1 MNPDV
6 IQARYE
12 SLERYV
18 QWTPD
23 DAARVIAAAPLLQ
36 PHLTALIDDFY
47 EEVERHIPTRAVIT
61 GGPAQIARLKGTLRT
76 WIEELL
82 QGPHDLA
89 YAQRRYRV
97 GWRHVEINLPAAFTN
112 VAMSRIRTQLTNQLF
127 HAWTGSLDQ
136 LRETT
141 VSLQKRLDLDLAI
154 IEEAYQVEHSQ
165 RLQSAERLI
174 TLGQVAGGIAH
185 ELRNPLSVIQTS
197 AFYLKSAR
205 NLTPDKRTEHLD
217 RIERNVDLANNVI
230 TALSNFARMPV
241 PNLVPLDLAT
251 IVRSAIDAESL
262 PKTILLQID
271 IPATLPQIRSDAGQL
286 RIVIGNLIR
295 NARDAMPAGGSLTL
309 RASADDDQAHLE
321 VIDTGVGIPPEQLS
335 RVMDPLFSTKAR
347 GLGLGL
353 SIARSII
360 EKVQGRLQVA
370 SQLGTGTTFTISLPI
385 VPPPP
390 EAGCETAPASPHS
403 SPP

>member
-1 MNPDV
+1 
-6 IQARYE
+6 
-12 SLERYV
+12 
-18 QWTPD
+18 
-23 DAARVIAAAPLLQ
+23 
-36 PHLTALIDDFY
+36 
-47 EEVERHIPTRAVIT
+47 
-61 GGPAQIARLKGTLRT
+61 
-76 WIEELL
+76 
-82 QGPHDLA
+82 
-89 YAQRRYRV
+89 
-97 GWRHVEINLPAAFTN
+97 
-112 VAMSRIRTQLTNQLF
+112 
-127 HAWTGSLDQ
+127 
-136 LRETT
+136 
-141 VSLQKRLDLDLAI
+141 
-154 IEEAYQVEHSQ
+154 
-165 RLQSAERLI
+165 
-174 TLGQVAGGIAH
+174 
-185 ELRNPLSVIQTS
+185 
-197 AFYLKSAR
+197 
-205 NLTPDKRTEHLD
+205 
-217 RIERNVDLANNVI
+217 
-230 TALSNFARMPV
+230 MPV